1 MYIPKN
7 KLLDYQAYQREKDN
21 YRRFVPHDSHRLRVK
36 VLVLVTKGN
45 GEWETY
51 DRYYLDE
58 ADVGKVSE
66 QMAEVYLLNMR
77 KSIKFKRQRERVLI
91 KR

>member
-7 KLLDYQAYQREKDN
+7 KLLDYQAYQREKDK
-21 YRRFVPHDSHRLRVK
+21 YRVFVPRDSNRLWVK

-51 DRYYLDE
+51 DRYYMDE
-58 ADVGKVSE
+58 ADVGKIGNK
-66 QMAEVYLLNMR
+66 MGEVYLLNMR
-77 KSIKFKRQRERVLI
+77 KPIKFKRQKERVLI

>member
-7 KLLDYQAYQREKDN
+7 KLLDYQAYLREKEK
-21 YRRFVPHDSHRLRVK
+21 YRRLTPSDSHRLRAK

-45 GEWETY
+45 EPWQSY

-58 ADVGKVSE
+58 ADIGLVSE
-66 QMAEVYLLNMR
+66 KMGEVYLLNMR
-77 KSIKFKRQRERVLI
+77 KPIKFKRQLERVLI

>member
-1 MYIPKN
+1 MYIPKS

-21 YRRFVPHDSHRLRVK
+21 YRRFVPRDSHRLRVK
-36 VLVLVTKGN
+36 VLVLITKGN

-51 DRYYLDE
+51 DRYYMDE
-58 ADVGKVSE
+58 ADVGKISE
-66 QMAEVYLLNMR
+66 QMGEVYLLNMR
-77 KSIKFKRQRERVLI
+77 KTIKFKRQRERVLI